1 MIRRPPRSTRPD
13 TLFPYPSLFRSP
25 AEIGP
30 RIVLTLIDDAAPDRA
45 RARKQVEQRIA
56 VVPADRALQRRHIL
70 GEALQHL
77 QHRFLVGQEDV
88 APHRRVRRGD
98 PGEVAKAAGRIFDED
113 RKSTRLKSSHY
124 CTSRLP
130 SSA

>member
-1 MIRRPPRSTRPD
+1 MKNECRLSISMLSCGAANAVVRDGFSQ
-13 TLFPYPSLFRSP
+13 SLCRESGSVVLP

-30 RIVLTLIDDAAPDRA
+30 RIVLTLIDNAAPDRA

-77 QHRFLVGQEDV
+77 QHRFLV
-88 APHRRVRRGD
+88 
-98 PGEVAKAAGRIFDED
+98 D
-113 RKSTRLKSSHY
+113 RKSTRLNSSH
-124 CTSRLP
+124 
-130 SSA
+130 

>member
-1 MIRRPPRSTRPD
+1 MRAVGASKAVWRDVFSNGGGREAGSVVR
-13 TLFPYPSLFRSP
+13 P

-77 QHRFLVGQEDV
+77 QHRSTGRASSRE
-88 APHRRVRRGD
+88 RV
-98 PGEVAKAAGRIFDED
+98 
-113 RKSTRLKSSHY
+113 
-124 CTSRLP
+124 CTYV
-130 SSA
+130 